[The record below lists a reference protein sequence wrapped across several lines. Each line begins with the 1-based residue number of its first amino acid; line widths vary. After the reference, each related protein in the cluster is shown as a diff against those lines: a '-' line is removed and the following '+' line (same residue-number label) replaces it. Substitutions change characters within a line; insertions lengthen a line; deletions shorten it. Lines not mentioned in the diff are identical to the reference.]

1 MNNRSENNSERASAS
16 ADQFRRRGRLFAAKA
31 LLLGAGLLGAGTA
44 FAQSNVDGAISG
56 RTGGAGTVVVENP
69 ATGVRKST
77 TVGTDGSYRIG
88 ALPPGSY
95 TVTYTATDGAAPET
109 QDAVVNIN
117 TTTSVEFD
125 DLIRLEV
132 FRVSGSSINP
142 IDFQKTESVTVLN
155 ERMLDA
161 LPIARNVNS
170 VALLAP
176 GTTLGDTAFGNLVT
190 GPLIS
195 FGGASV
201 AENAFFV
208 NGFNISDF
216 RTGTAPNVVPF
227 EFYSQFEVKTGA
239 YSAEFGRSTGGVVN
253 AVTKSGT
260 NERRASINTY
270 YEPNGGRWLAPS
282 SYYTEDG
289 KRTPLVYNGADYT
302 EVLNTNVSFSG
313 PIIEDKLFYHVL
325 YNVRKVKDYDVT
337 TGGSRWEEARSDDPF
352 WGVKIDAIPLP
363 NHRLEY
369 TAFRDKT
376 DVVTDHYDY
385 DLATRR
391 PIAYSSQTFEK
402 LGGLTQIG
410 RYTGT
415 FFEDLT
421 VSALYG
427 KGTANRT
434 TGGTVDSQV
443 AVYDTRTG
451 HDDWLLGNPDLL
463 VSKPGANNEDVREAF
478 RFDVEYVFDFAG
490 SHRLRAGLDREDN
503 SSANF
508 TAYSGNGY
516 YRYYTVTPGDPLSG
530 GVIPDGVT
538 EVARLR
544 VYEQSGHFST
554 KSNAYYVEDNWTLM
568 SDRLNFRLGIRN
580 EEFENLNSNGET
592 FIKVKNQWA
601 PRLGVSFDVR
611 GDQKTKVFA
620 NWGRYHLPIAANT
633 NIRMAGNEYF
643 TQDYYVLEA
652 INDDST
658 PVLGPQIGTQTVYA
672 NGEIPDP
679 RTIVDSEI
687 KPMFQ
692 DEIVIG
698 AQHELTKNWTVGV
711 RGIFRE
717 LKSAI
722 DDVIIDHA
730 LVAYAAR
737 NNIADFEA
745 PGAHAYVLTNPG
757 SDISMFWDMDGDGTL
772 DPITLTAEDLQFPE
786 ASRKYYAA
794 ELFVEK
800 VFDGKWSLQASYTW
814 SHNYGNT
821 EGYVR
826 SDNGQD
832 DAGITSAFDSLGLME
847 GAYGNLPNDRR
858 HQFKV
863 FGAYSI
869 TDEIQVGA
877 NVLLQS
883 GRPMNSFALHPSEE
897 VAQGYGAEAFYDV
910 DGNLVPRGSLG
921 TTPWVFNVD
930 FSVAYRPKWAGDR
943 LTLGLDIFNILNRRS
958 TTEVYELATYETG
971 EVNPRFMLPTS
982 WQTPR
987 YIRLSASLDF

>member
-1 MNNRSENNSERASAS
+1 MRARARLRSIGPWRSRV
-16 ADQFRRRGRLFAAKA
+16 GAAKA
-31 LLLGAGLLGAGTA
+31 LVLALSLLGAGVAH
-44 FAQSNVDGAISG
+44 AQSNVDGAITG
-56 RTGGAGTVVVENP
+56 RTSGAGTVVVESS
-69 ATGVRKST
+69 ATGIRKT
-77 TVGTDGSYRIG
+77 VTVGSDGAYRIG
-88 ALPPGSY
+88 SLPPGTY
-95 TVTYTATDGAAPET
+95 TVTFTATDGSAPES
-109 QDAVVNIN
+109 QEAAVSIN
-117 TTTSVEFD
+117 TTTRVEFD
-125 DLIRLEV
+125 DLVRLEV
-132 FRVSGSSINP
+132 FRVSGSLINP

-155 ERMLDA
+155 ERTLDA
-161 LPIARNVNS
+161 LPIARNVNA

-195 FGGASV
+195 FGGSSV

-270 YEPNGGRWLAPS
+270 FEPNGGRWLAPS

-302 EVLNTNVSFSG
+302 EVLNTNISFSG

-325 YNVRKVKDYDVT
+325 YNVRKVKDFDVT

-352 WGVKIDAIPLP
+352 WGVKIDANPFP

-376 DVVTDHYDY
+376 EVVTDHYDY

-391 PIAYSSQTFEK
+391 PIAHSSQSFER

-421 VSALYG
+421 VSVLYG

-478 RFDVEYVFDFAG
+478 RFDVEYAFDFYG
-490 SHRLRAGLDREDN
+490 QHRIRAGLDREDN
-503 SSANF
+503 ESANY

-516 YRYYTVTPGDPLSG
+516 HRYYTVTPGDPLSG
-530 GVIPDGVT
+530 GVVPDGVT
-538 EVARLR
+538 EVTRFR
-544 VYEQSGHFST
+544 VYEQSGMFST
-554 KSNAYYVEDNWTLM
+554 KSNAYYVEDNWSLM
-568 SDRLNFRLGIRN
+568 NNRLNFRLGIRN

-592 FIKVKNQWA
+592 FIKVKDQWA
-601 PRLGVSFDVR
+601 PRLGVSFDLR

-652 INDDST
+652 INEDYT
-658 PVLGPQIGTQTVYA
+658 PVLGAHIGNQTVYA

-730 LVAYAAR
+730 LNKWAAR
-737 NNIADFEA
+737 NGYDEFDAT
-745 PGAHAYVLTNPG
+745 GYHAYVLTNPG
-757 SDISMFWDMDGDGTL
+757 SAITMWYDMEDGNGL
-772 DPITLTAEDLQFPE
+772 VPVTLTAEDLEFPE

-826 SDNGQD
+826 SDNGQE

-858 HQFKV
+858 HQFKL

-883 GRPMNSFALHPSEE
+883 GRPINSFALHPSEE
-897 VAQGYGAEAFYDV
+897 IAQGYGAEAFYDA

-971 EVNPRFMLPTS
+971 EVNPRFLLPTS

-987 YIRLSASLDF
+987 YIRVSASLDF